1 MRLAPLLAVLM
12 LIGACAWGPSR
23 SLVAIRATAY
33 GGMPTPPG
41 SGLVR
46 ETFIPAHT
54 TYVSELT
61 PAWRLAD
68 MERIFATNDPAA
80 FEAALME
87 TARVRA
93 ARLVWDRGNPRE
105 RLWEIGYPVLS
116 LEVDATK
123 VSVSFEDLDSSGLRG
138 LYTDLI
144 DRRAWRWKVTLRIQ
158 DIDDP

>member
-1 MRLAPLLAVLM
+1 
-12 LIGACAWGPSR
+12 
-23 SLVAIRATAY
+23 
-33 GGMPTPPG
+33 MPTPLG

-46 ETFIPAHT
+46 ETFTPAHT

-80 FEAALME
+80 FEAALLE
-87 TARVRA
+87 TARARA
-93 ARLVWDRGNPRE
+93 ARLVWDRGTPRE

-116 LEVDATK
+116 FEVDATR
-123 VSVSFEDLDSSGLRG
+123 VSLSFEDLDSSGLRG

-158 DIDDP
+158 DVDGP

>member
-1 MRLAPLLAVLM
+1 MRLAPLLAVFM

-23 SLVAIRATAY
+23 SLASIRATAY

-46 ETFIPAHT
+46 ETFTPAHT
-54 TYVSELT
+54 TYVSEIT

-87 TARVRA
+87 TARLRA
-93 ARLVWDRGNPRE
+93 ARLVWDRGIPRE
-105 RLWEIGYPVLS
+105 RLWEIGSVLS
-116 LEVDATK
+116 FEVDATK
-123 VSVSFEDLDSSGLRG
+123 VSLRFEDLDSSGLRG

-158 DIDDP
+158 DVGGP